1 MTEPFF
7 LFEIVAEEFDG
18 SGIVLETGLRYGT
31 DIASSIVG
39 TAHDST
45 AGPRG
50 ERSVSAT
57 RLQPR
62 GTSTKG

>member
-18 SGIVLETGLRYGT
+18 SGIALETDPRYGT
-31 DIASSIVG
+31 DIASSVVG

-45 AGPRG
+45 ARPRG
-50 ERSVSAT
+50 KQSVSAT